1 MIVHE
6 SFYTTICYVKQE
18 VSKKYKQVYVRVE
31 CRCLS
36 GFSSSLIVGPGLE
49 PVRVPGGGVL
59 TVMICRD
66 RHHTHT
72 GVLLQVDTTI
82 AGIFCILVDQ

>member
-1 MIVHE
+1 M
-6 SFYTTICYVKQE
+6 
-18 VSKKYKQVYVRVE
+18 RVE

-72 GVLLQVDTTI
+72 GVLLQSSVLQVDTTI